1 MTTFVL
7 LGIIDEPCSS
17 LQINWSSNK
26 IGGHPDW
33 IIPQT
38 SPSCSE
44 CNKPMVL
51 VVQLYCPLDGSVYH
65 RTLYAFTCVNC
76 KGNKWTVI
84 RQQTQ
89 SKIESKAI
97 AKKVSST
104 KIDNDLGV
112 KTDDWGT
119 DMDDWG
125 VETDNWGT
133 DAKDWGGES
142 NLNGLSDNTLDTEQ
156 VDSKNTESFADKSN
170 EECLRSNMNYDPQ
183 LVTCSDL
190 NIPSKSSFLANNT
203 GSMNNDEE
211 ELVTGLSNIEVDGT
225 ENSMN
230 VIVEDDMVDT
240 DRLNEVMS
248 VIKET
253 ANSHVN
259 PLPSQLCLLSFYVS
273 VLEEPEDS
281 LDSAEEKHIKQ
292 LLKSYE
298 SEQGA
303 VDDEVQARGN
313 TGSSAGEKYE
323 KATHVDNYFHK
334 FSKRIGRY
342 PSQII
347 RYNWNGSPLYIS
359 KPDTNLFKAS
369 QGKCHSCGSEL
380 VYEFQIMP
388 GLITKLSFNKKKG
401 TGIEYGTVV
410 IYTCKAS
417 CWTESNNCHT
427 EHVFIQSDPDQHL
440 LK

>member
-1 MTTFVL
+1 
-7 LGIIDEPCSS
+7 
-17 LQINWSSNK
+17 
-26 IGGHPDW
+26 
-33 IIPQT
+33 
-38 SPSCSE
+38 
-44 CNKPMVL
+44 
-51 VVQLYCPLDGSVYH
+51 
-65 RTLYAFTCVNC
+65 
-76 KGNKWTVI
+76 
-84 RQQTQ
+84 
-89 SKIESKAI
+89 
-97 AKKVSST
+97 
-104 KIDNDLGV
+104 
-112 KTDDWGT
+112 
-119 DMDDWG
+119 
-125 VETDNWGT
+125 
-133 DAKDWGGES
+133 
-142 NLNGLSDNTLDTEQ
+142 
-156 VDSKNTESFADKSN
+156 
-170 EECLRSNMNYDPQ
+170 MNYDPQ

-190 NIPSKSSFLANNT
+190 NIPSKSSFLVNNT

-230 VIVEDDMVDT
+230 VIGEDDMVDT

-248 VIKET
+248 IIKET

-259 PLPSQLCLLSFYVS
+259 PLPSEPCLLSFYVS

-298 SEQGA
+298 REEGA
-303 VDDEVQARGN
+303 VDDEVAARGN
-313 TGSSAGEKYE
+313 SSAGEKYE

-347 RYNWNGSPLYIS
+347 RYKWNGSPLYIS
-359 KPDTNLFKAS
+359 KPDTDLSKAS
-369 QGKCHSCGSEL
+369 QGKCLSCGSEL

-417 CWTESNNCHT
+417 CWTESKNCHT